1 MRKRRGPRSRR
12 MRDLLVI
19 SEPVRTP
26 GDYADRTKTYRTLGE
41 RYGNVE
47 GRGGRETQ
55 RANQTVP
62 EADYHVELH
71 ADELTRT
78 LTTDHRLTWNGKA
91 LGIVH
96 VDHTRWAENEVIC
109 LCEGRAE

>member
-1 MRKRRGPRSRR
+1 MRAGRLRHT
-12 MRDLLVI
+12 VTI
-19 SEPVRTP
+19 EVPVRTP
-26 GDYADRTKTYRTLGE
+26 GDYAERIKTFNKFGDRSA
-41 RYGNVE
+41 NVE

-62 EADYHVELH
+62 EADYRVTLR

-78 LTTDHRLTWNGKA
+78 LTTDHRFLWNGKP

-96 VDHTRWAENEVIC
+96 VDHTRWHIGEVLC
-109 LCEGRAE
+109 LCEGRNE